1 MVTLH
6 RGHIWKIAVYGRE
19 HGLPHFHIE
28 GPDFRASI
36 GIATLELII
45 GDVPSRILAEAIAW
59 AAQNQKLLMDT
70 WLELNS

>member
-6 RGHIWKIAVYGRE
+6 RGQYWKIAVYGRE

-36 GIATLELII
+36 SIATLDLII
-45 GDVPSRILAEAIAW
+45 GDVPHKVLADALGW
-59 AAQNQKLLMDT
+59 AAQNQKLLMET
-70 WLELNS
+70 WLELNV